1 MDVASLGIGLTPHGH
16 LFLTHDAD
24 APRLDERL
32 HDRLRRAF
40 ERGPGHVL
48 LLLGADEVGT
58 VLPPVHSYWREF
70 GARYVTALCTQQAS
84 PIAAPASDELDRIA
98 RAAPPMMGAEYLSA
112 AVLEALWREIDAA
125 FGMELSESKCSVQD
139 FLRRRNPA
147 WNLVGSSA
155 LQPCRE
161 PQGLGRSVRL
171 SRDLHDAVIGAYQ
184 SAAFAAWGSIT
195 RV

>member
-1 MDVASLGIGLTPHGH
+1 MDVASLGIGLTPHCH

-84 PIAAPASDELDRIA
+84 PIAAPASDEKHWEQLPDP
-98 RAAPPMMGAEYLSA
+98 RAKY
-112 AVLEALWREIDAA
+112 
-125 FGMELSESKCSVQD
+125 
-139 FLRRRNPA
+139 
-147 WNLVGSSA
+147 
-155 LQPCRE
+155 
-161 PQGLGRSVRL
+161 GRSFRR
-171 SRDLHDAVIGAYQ
+171 SHSPFRCP
-184 SAAFAAWGSIT
+184 
-195 RV
+195 R